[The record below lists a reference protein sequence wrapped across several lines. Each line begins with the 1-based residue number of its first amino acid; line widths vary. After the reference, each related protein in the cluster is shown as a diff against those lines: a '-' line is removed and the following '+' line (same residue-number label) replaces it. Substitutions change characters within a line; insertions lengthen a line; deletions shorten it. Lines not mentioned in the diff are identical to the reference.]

1 MQWNNNKCNLGHI
14 ISEGLSYI
22 YAQNSAV
29 CIVIPAQYSL
39 KELLEFQ
46 LIKQTRVSDDNKT
59 TDQLAQLCKLICG
72 FVLYIAHRTFFLCV
86 ANFSEEGSNNYTCL

>member
-22 YAQNSAV
+22 YAQNNAV

-46 LIKQTRVSDDNKT
+46 SIKQTRVSDDNKT
-59 TDQLAQLCKLICG
+59 TDQHAQLCKLICG
-72 FVLYIAHRTFFLCV
+72 FVSYIARRTFFLCV
-86 ANFSEEGSNNYTCL
+86 AIFSEEGNNNYTCL